1 MMQSR
6 GAHGIENNHLM
17 WLACRRILDERPA
30 SELLVKH

>member
-1 MMQSR
+1 MAQSR

-17 WLACRRILDERPA
+17 WLACRRVLNEWSA